1 MTQGPFLY
9 DDGPAPLHTG
19 TPRRRQGWLIAGI
32 LGVALLAG
40 GMVAGLY
47 LVRGSPADQSTEV
60 TQVFLAALAAGDT
73 ETSYQLLC
81 AEERQRLDVTGME
94 AEYLRPGSAEVAE
107 VQADPVEGATIQQV
121 TVRWEDG
128 ASAELAVVNEDGPRI
143 CGIG

>member
-32 LGVALLAG
+32 LGVVLLAG

-47 LVRGSPADQSTEV
+47 VVRGSPGDQATEV

-73 ETSYQLLC
+73 ETSYELLC
-81 AEERQRLDVTGME
+81 EEERRRLDVSGME
-94 AEYLRPGSAEVAE
+94 AEYLRPGSAEIAG
-107 VQADPVEGATIQQV
+107 VQDDPVDGARIQQV

-128 ASAELAVVNEDGPRI
+128 ASAELAVVNEDGPRV

>member
-9 DDGPAPLHTG
+9 DDDPAPLHTG

-32 LGVALLAG
+32 LGIVLLAG

-47 LVRGSPADQSTEV
+47 VVRGSPADQSTEV
-60 TQVFLAALAAGDT
+60 TQVFYAALAAGDT
-73 ETSYQLLC
+73 ETAYALLC
-81 AEERQRLDVTGME
+81 EEERARLDVTGME
-94 AEYLRPGSAEVAE
+94 TEYLRPGQAEVAE
-107 VQADPVEGATIQQV
+107 VRDDPVEGARVQQV

-128 ASAELAVVNEDGPRI
+128 GSAQLAVVNEDGPRI